1 MTQYEPVIGLEIH
14 GELLTK
20 SKMFCSCS
28 ADYGS
33 APEPNTNIC
42 PTCTGLPGAMP
53 VVNKKMTE
61 LAALVG
67 LALNCSVNK
76 HNTFARKNYYY
87 PDLPKGYQISQYEL
101 PICEKGWI
109 EVNAPSPLTP
119 LPKGEGNS
127 DSLLP
132 AGEGLG
138 MRENAEARKNS
149 NSENQLRVRVRRVH
163 IEEDTAKL
171 SHEKNYAL
179 VDFNRAGVPLLEI
192 VSEPDMRSVEAALD
206 YATKVRAILRYLG
219 VNSGDMEKGVLRF
232 EANISVR
239 PVGSDEFRTRTE
251 IKNLNSFRALT
262 RASAYEIERQI
273 KLYESGGTVVQET
286 LGWDDVRGVTVS
298 QRGKEEAHDYRYF
311 PEPDLPPLQL
321 SDAWIEGIRSGLPEL
336 PEAKT
341 ARFITVFNLTP
352 SEARFLTSERA
363 LADYFESVTAKAKS
377 PAKAVHSW
385 IAGEFMRNINDLS
398 IDVANIPIAADDL
411 AQLIDMTTDKL
422 INNNAGKTV
431 LAEMFKNGGKP
442 EQIVKEKNLA
452 QVSDEGF
459 IQETIDKV
467 LADNPSE
474 VEKYLAGKETV
485 FQWFVGQVARAT
497 KGKADMNVAKELL
510 TKALEERKNSY
521 LNSQ

>member
-1 MTQYEPVIGLEIH
+1 MKLTYEPVIGLEIH
-14 GELLTK
+14 AELLTN
-20 SKMFCSCS
+20 SKMFCGCS

-53 VVNKKMTE
+53 VVNKKAME

-67 LALNCSVNK
+67 LALNCSINK

-101 PICEKGWI
+101 PIAEKGWL
-109 EVNAPSPLTP
+109 EVDAPSSPTL
-119 LPKGEGNS
+119 LPEGEGS
-127 DSLLP
+127 SPLSL
-132 AGEGLG
+132 
-138 MRENAEARKNS
+138 RERV
-149 NSENQLRVRVRRVH
+149 RVRVRRVH

-251 IKNLNSFRALT
+251 IKNLNSFRALA
-262 RASAYEIERQI
+262 RASQYEIERQI
-273 KLYESGGTVVQET
+273 KIYEEGGTVIQET
-286 LGWDDVRGVTVS
+286 LGWDDVRGVTTS
-298 QRGKEEAHDYRYF
+298 QRSKEEAHDYRYF

-321 SDAWIEGIRSGLPEL
+321 SDAWIESIRSQLPEL

-341 ARFITVFNLTP
+341 SRFISDFGLTP
-352 SEARFLTSERA
+352 SEARFLTSERT
-363 LADYFESVTAKAKS
+363 LADYFESVVAKSKS
-377 PAKAVHSW
+377 PAKTIHSW
-385 IAGEFMRNINDLS
+385 IAGEFMRYLNDSGLS
-398 IDVANIPIAADDL
+398 IDDVTL
-411 AQLIDMTTDKL
+411 APQALAKLIDMVTDKT
-422 INNNAGKTV
+422 IGASAGKTV
-431 LAEMFKNGGKP
+431 LTELFKNGGDP
-442 EQIVKEKNLA
+442 AQIVKEKNLLQMTDVNA
-452 QVSDEGF
+452 
-459 IQETIDKV
+459 IQEIVTKI
-467 LADNPSE
+467 LNDNPKE
-474 VEKYLAGKETV
+474 VDEYNAGKETL
-485 FQWFVGQVARAT
+485 FQWFMGQVARAT
-497 KGKADMNVAKELL
+497 KGKADPNVAKELMV
-510 TKALEERKNSY
+510 KGLEERKNRR
-521 LNSQ
+521 

>member
-1 MTQYEPVIGLEIH
+1 MTQYEPIIGLEIH
-14 GELLTK
+14 GELLTN
-20 SKMFCSCS
+20 SKMFCGCS

-53 VVNKKMTE
+53 VVNKKATE

-67 LALNCSVNK
+67 LALNCSINK

-101 PICEKGWI
+101 PIAEKGWMD
-109 EVNAPSPLTP
+109 VLA
-119 LPKGEGNS
+119 
-127 DSLLP
+127 D
-132 AGEGLG
+132 
-138 MRENAEARKNS
+138 
-149 NSENQLRVRVRRVH
+149 SENQLRVRVRRVH

-192 VSEPDMRSVEAALD
+192 VSEPDMRTVEATLD
-206 YATKVRAILRYLG
+206 YATKIRAILRYLG

-273 KLYESGGTVVQET
+273 KVYESGGTVLQET

-321 SDAWIEGIRSGLPEL
+321 SDAWIDGIRTQLPEL

-341 ARFITVFNLTP
+341 ARFIADFNLTP
-352 SEARFLTSERA
+352 SEARFLTSDLS
-363 LADYFESVTAKAKS
+363 LANYFERVVAKS
-377 PAKAVHSW
+377 KSSAKAVHSW
-385 IAGEFMRNINDLS
+385 IAGEFMRNLNDLN
-398 IDVANIPIAADDL
+398 IDITNIPIDPADL
-411 AQLIDMTTDKL
+411 AQLIDMTTDKV

-459 IQETIDKV
+459 IKEAIDKV

-474 VEKYLAGKETV
+474 VEKYLAGKETLL
-485 FQWFVGQVARAT
+485 QWFVGQVARAT
-497 KGKADMNVAKELL
+497 KGKADPNVTKELML
-510 TKALEERKNSY
+510 KALGEKRR
-521 LNSQ
+521 

>member
-1 MTQYEPVIGLEIH
+1 MTQYETVIGLEIH
-14 GELLTK
+14 AEMLTK
-20 SKMFCSCS
+20 SKMFCGCS
-28 ADYGS
+28 ADYSS

-53 VVNKKMTE
+53 VVNKRMTE
-61 LAALVG
+61 LATLVG

-101 PICEKGWI
+101 PICERGWLD
-109 EVNAPSPLTP
+109 VDSPSPLAP
-119 LPKGEGNS
+119 LPPGEGS
-127 DSLLP
+127 SLLP

-138 MRENAEARKNS
+138 MREKSSAKETLKS
-149 NSENQLRVRVRRVH
+149 PNQLRVRVRRVH

-206 YATKVRAILRYLG
+206 YATKVRAILRYLS

-239 PVGSDEFRTRTE
+239 PVGSDELRTRTE

-286 LGWDDVRGVTVS
+286 LGWDDVRGATYS

-321 SDAWIEGIRSGLPEL
+321 SDSWIEFDPDS
-336 PEAKT
+336 T
-341 ARFITVFNLTP
+341 ARTAG
-352 SEARFLTSERA
+352 SE
-363 LADYFESVTAKAKS
+363 
-377 PAKAVHSW
+377 
-385 IAGEFMRNINDLS
+385 N
-398 IDVANIPIAADDL
+398 
-411 AQLIDMTTDKL
+411 
-422 INNNAGKTV
+422 
-431 LAEMFKNGGKP
+431 
-442 EQIVKEKNLA
+442 
-452 QVSDEGF
+452 
-459 IQETIDKV
+459 
-467 LADNPSE
+467 
-474 VEKYLAGKETV
+474 
-485 FQWFVGQVARAT
+485 
-497 KGKADMNVAKELL
+497 
-510 TKALEERKNSY
+510 
-521 LNSQ
+521 

>member
-42 PTCTGLPGAMP
+42 PVCTGLPGAMP
-53 VVNKKMTE
+53 VVNKKATE

-67 LALNCSVNK
+67 LALNCSINK

-101 PICEKGWI
+101 PIAEKGWMD
-109 EVNAPSPLTP
+109 VLA
-119 LPKGEGNS
+119 
-127 DSLLP
+127 D
-132 AGEGLG
+132 
-138 MRENAEARKNS
+138 
-149 NSENQLRVRVRRVH
+149 SENQLRVRVRRVH

-192 VSEPDMRSVEAALD
+192 VSEPDMRTVEAALD
-206 YATKVRAILRYLG
+206 YATKIRAILRYLG
-219 VNSGDMEKGVLRF
+219 VNLGDMEKGVLRF

-273 KLYESGGTVVQET
+273 KVYESGGTVVQET

-321 SDAWIEGIRSGLPEL
+321 SDAWIEAIRTQLPEL

-341 ARFITVFNLTP
+341 ARFITDFNLTP
-352 SEARFLTSERA
+352 SEARFLTSELA
-363 LADYFESVTAKAKS
+363 LANYFERVVAKSKS

-385 IAGEFMRNINDLS
+385 IAGEFMRYLNDSGVSIEDVTLS
-398 IDVANIPIAADDL
+398 PESF
-411 AQLIDMTTDKL
+411 AQLIDMVTDKT
-422 INNNAGKTV
+422 IGGNAGKTV
-431 LAEMFKNGGKP
+431 LAELIKNGGDP
-442 EQIVKEKNLA
+442 AQIVKERGLA
-452 QVSDEGF
+452 QVSDESF
-459 IQETIDKV
+459 IQEAVTKV
-467 LADNPSE
+467 INDNPSE
-474 VEKYLAGKETV
+474 VEKYLAGKETLL
-485 FQWFVGQVARAT
+485 QWFVGQVARAT
-497 KGKADMNVAKELL
+497 KGKADPNVTKELMV
-510 TKALEERKNSY
+510 KALEERRK
-521 LNSQ
+521 

>member
-1 MTQYEPVIGLEIH
+1 
-14 GELLTK
+14 
-20 SKMFCSCS
+20 MFCGCS

-33 APEPNTNIC
+33 APEPNIYIC
-42 PTCTGLPGAMP
+42 PVCTGLPGAMP
-53 VVNKKMTE
+53 VVNKKATE

-67 LALNCSVNK
+67 LALNCSINK

-101 PICEKGWI
+101 PIAEKGWLD
-109 EVNAPSPLTP
+109 VSPP
-119 LPKGEGNS
+119 LPEGEG
-127 DSLLP
+127 DP
-132 AGEGLG
+132 KGRV
-138 MRENAEARKNS
+138 REKSESS
-149 NSENQLRVRVRRVH
+149 NQTRVRVRRVH

-192 VSEPDMRSVEAALD
+192 VSEPDMRAVEAALD

-239 PVGSDEFRTRTE
+239 PVGSDKFRTRTE
-251 IKNLNSFRALT
+251 IKNLNSFRALA

-273 KLYESGGTVVQET
+273 KVYASGGIVVQET
-286 LGWDDVRGVTVS
+286 LGWDDAHGVTVS

-321 SDAWIEGIRSGLPEL
+321 SDAWIDSIRTQLPEL

-341 ARFITVFNLTP
+341 NRFIADFGLTP
-352 SEARFLTSERA
+352 SDARFLTSERS
-363 LADYFESVTAKAKS
+363 LADYFESVIAKS
-377 PAKAVHSW
+377 KSPTKTVHAW
-385 IAGEFMRNINDLS
+385 IAGEFMRNLNDLS
-398 IDVANIPIAADDL
+398 IDIENIPVDASDL
-411 AQLIDMTTDKL
+411 AQLIDMTTAKI

-431 LAEMFKNGGKP
+431 LAEMFKTGGKP

-459 IQETIDKV
+459 IKEAIEKA
-467 LADNPSE
+467 LNDNSKE
-474 VEKYLAGKETV
+474 VEQFLAGKEILL
-485 FQWFVGQVARAT
+485 QWFMGQVARLT
-497 KGKADMNVAKELL
+497 KGKADPNVTKELIIR
-510 TKALEERKNSY
+510 ALEERRK
-521 LNSQ
+521 

>member
-14 GELLTK
+14 GELLTS

-42 PTCTGLPGAMP
+42 PTCTGLPGALP
-53 VVNKKMTE
+53 VVNRKATE

-67 LALNCSVNK
+67 LALNCSINK

-101 PICEKGWI
+101 PIAEKGWLD
-109 EVNAPSPLTP
+109 VDSPLHQ
-119 LPKGEGNS
+119 GEGS
-127 DSLLP
+127 
-132 AGEGLG
+132 GV
-138 MRENAEARKNS
+138 REKSGSS
-149 NSENQLRVRVRRVH
+149 NQTRVRVRRVH

-171 SHEKNYAL
+171 FHEKNYAL

-192 VSEPDMRSVEAALD
+192 VSEPDMRGVEAALD
-206 YATKVRAILRYLG
+206 YATKARAILRYLG

-251 IKNLNSFRALT
+251 IKNLNSFRALA

-273 KLYESGGTVVQET
+273 KVYESGGTVVQET
-286 LGWDDVRGVTVS
+286 LGWDDAHAVTVS

-321 SDAWIEGIRSGLPEL
+321 SDAWIDSIRTQLPEL

-341 ARFITVFNLTP
+341 KRFIADHDLTP
-352 SEARFLTSERA
+352 SEARFLTSDLS
-363 LADYFESVTAKAKS
+363 LANYFESVVGKAKS

-385 IAGEFMRNINDLS
+385 FAGEFMRYLNDSGMNIEDVTLS
-398 IDVANIPIAADDL
+398 PESFAK
-411 AQLIDMTTDKL
+411 LIDMTSDKV
-422 INNNAGKTV
+422 ISGNSAKVVFN
-431 LAEMFKNGGKP
+431 EMLRSGADP
-442 EQIVKEKNLA
+442 EQIVKEKGLA
-452 QVSDEGF
+452 QVSDESF
-459 IQETIDKV
+459 IQEAVKKV
-467 LADNPSE
+467 LNDNPSE
-474 VEKYLAGKETV
+474 VEKYLAGKETLL
-485 FQWFVGQVARAT
+485 QWFMGQVARAT
-497 KGKADMNVAKELL
+497 KGKADPNVTKELML
-510 TKALEERKNSY
+510 KALEERRK
-521 LNSQ
+521 

>member
-53 VVNKKMTE
+53 VVNKKATE

-109 EVNAPSPLTP
+109 EVNAD
-119 LPKGEGNS
+119 G
-127 DSLLP
+127 
-132 AGEGLG
+132 
-138 MRENAEARKNS
+138 
-149 NSENQLRVRVRRVH
+149 ENQLKVRVRRVH

-171 SHEKNYAL
+171 SHEKNFAL

-206 YATKVRAILRYLG
+206 YALKVRAILRYLS

-273 KLYESGGTVVQET
+273 KLYESGGTVAQQT

-321 SDAWIEGIRSGLPEL
+321 SDAWIDGIRSGLPEL

-341 ARFITVFNLTP
+341 ARFITDFNLTP

-363 LADYFESVTAKAKS
+363 LADYFESVAKSSQS
-377 PAKAVHSW
+377 PAKTVHSW

-398 IDVANIPIAADDL
+398 INVATEGNIPIAADDL
-411 AQLIDMTTDKL
+411 AKLIDMTTDKV

-442 EQIVKEKNLA
+442 AQIVKEKNLA

-474 VEKYLAGKETV
+474 VEKFLAGKETL

-497 KGKADMNVAKELL
+497 KGKADPNVTKELL
-510 TKALEERKNSY
+510 TKALDERKK
-521 LNSQ
+521 

>member
-1 MTQYEPVIGLEIH
+1 MKPTYEPVIGLEIH
-14 GELLTK
+14 GELLTN

-42 PTCTGLPGAMP
+42 PVCTGLPGAMP
-53 VVNKKMTE
+53 VVNKKAVE

-67 LALNCSVNK
+67 LALNCSIQA

-101 PICEKGWI
+101 PIASKGYLDVLDDTDAQQRI
-109 EVNAPSPLTP
+109 T
-119 LPKGEGNS
+119 
-127 DSLLP
+127 
-132 AGEGLG
+132 
-138 MRENAEARKNS
+138 
-149 NSENQLRVRVRRVH
+149 VRRVH

-171 SHEKNYAL
+171 AHEKNYAL

-192 VSEPDMRSVEAALD
+192 VSEPDMRTVEAALS
-206 YATKVRAILRYLG
+206 YATKIRAILRYLG

-239 PVGSDEFRTRTE
+239 PVGSSEFRTRTE

-273 KLYESGGTVVQET
+273 KVYESGGTIVQET

-298 QRGKEEAHDYRYF
+298 QRGKEDAHDYRYF

-321 SDAWIEGIRSGLPEL
+321 SDAWIESIRTQLPEL

-341 ARFITVFNLTP
+341 KRFITDFELTP
-352 SEARFLTSERA
+352 SDARFLTSEQS
-363 LADYFESVTAKAKS
+363 LANYFESVVAKSKS
-377 PAKAVHSW
+377 PAKTVHSW
-385 IAGEFMRNINDLS
+385 IAGEFMRYLNDSGLNIE
-398 IDVANIPIAADDL
+398 DVKLPPESFAK
-411 AQLIDMTTDKL
+411 LIDMVTEKTVSG
-422 INNNAGKTV
+422 NNAKVV
-431 LAEMFKNGGKP
+431 LADILKNGGDP
-442 EQIVKEKNLA
+442 LEIVKAKNLA

-459 IQETIDKV
+459 VQEIVSKI
-467 LADNPSE
+467 LNDNPKE
-474 VEKYLAGKETV
+474 VDEYNAGKETL
-485 FQWFVGQVARAT
+485 FQWFMGQVARAT
-497 KGKADMNVAKELL
+497 KGKADPNVAKELMMKGL
-510 TKALEERKNSY
+510 AERKK
-521 LNSQ
+521 